1 MIRTTAPSPIYMD
14 FDKPQLRYAEQQLFD
29 QTVKKIFDGV
39 PNDINDWV
47 DFVTGF
53 SYHDNPRNGEYA
65 YIIHFATFKNCG
77 VEILKQNLDLEPH
90 ISVKRNSVAVDVGTR
105 RFYIP
110 VEYANMQDIL
120 DVAIKIGSLN
130 ETLAKMPT
138 EKAKKSR
145 EYALREQLVSVVS
158 QMTSGHYDKYDLRHK
173 TGITYK
179 ERQEAL
185 VKNLKE
191 TLIKKHVLPKETPFR
206 KYHLGKTLDEA
217 YSNCKKIQEKINQKA
232 TDKQQNQDQ
241 TPEM

>member
-1 MIRTTAPSPIYMD
+1 MIRTTAPAPIYMD
-14 FDKPQLRYAEQQLFD
+14 FIGPKTRHAEQYLFD

-53 SYHDNPRNGEYA
+53 SYHDNPRNDEYA
-65 YIIHFATFKNCG
+65 YIIQFATFKNCG

-90 ISVKRNSVAVDVGTR
+90 IAVKRNSVAVDIGAH

-120 DVAIKIGSLN
+120 DIAIKVGSLN
-130 ETLAKMPT
+130 ETLAKMSP
-138 EKAKKSR
+138 EKAKKSK
-145 EYALREQLVSVVS
+145 EYALKKELASIIT
-158 QMTSGHYDKYDLRHK
+158 QMASGHYDKYDLRHK

-191 TLIKKHVLPKETPFR
+191 TLIKKHVLPKETAFR

-217 YSNCKKIQEKINQKA
+217 YSNCKKIQEKLTQKNS
-232 TDKQQNQDQ
+232 DNEQNAEQ